1 MTSNPIPLVD
11 RAKEG
16 RRKWRIFSPVEVGA
30 VERAFDELIAEAETD
45 RDRDDRQVVR
55 LMFLTLMATGIR
67 RGELI
72 GLRWRAISLA
82 DPDGPKLRVEETWVR
97 HGVDTP
103 KSTAG
108 QRTIAIGKRLADELY
123 DHLGRTPFTGADERV
138 FVNPRTGRPFGD
150 DRYKEIFTLAL
161 TRAGIEGVVRPS
173 HDLRHSSITNAAAA
187 GTKPE
192 ALMSRAGHSS
202 YSTTRRYI
210 DLAGEQFR
218 EEADRLEERLWG
230 RSGTKSRYQATTSS
244 PDQETEE
251 AASPIG

>member
-1 MTSNPIPLVD
+1 MF
-11 RAKEG
+11 RKRKRFAKETSHHARLDAPTQSASAG
-16 RRKWRIFSPVEVGA
+16 TRRRP
-30 VERAFDELIAEAETD
+30 
-45 RDRDDRQVVR
+45 
-55 LMFLTLMATGIR
+55 
-67 RGELI
+67 
-72 GLRWRAISLA
+72 SLA
-82 DPDGPKLRVEETWVR
+82 RYLGGDQPGHGDRLGAREPTPSDDAVR

-108 QRTIAIGKRLADELY
+108 QRTIALGKRLADELY
-123 DHLGRTPFTGADERV
+123 DHLGRTPFKAADERV
-138 FVNPRTGRPFGD
+138 FVNPRTDRPFGD
-150 DRYKEIFTLAL
+150 DRYKAIFTLAM

-202 YSTTRRYI
+202 CSTTRRYI

-230 RSGTKSRYQATTSS
+230 RSGTKSRYQETPSL

-251 AASPIG
+251 VASPLG